1 MLKLLML
8 FAGILFVSSCNKNG
22 FSPTNFK
29 VKTFLVGS
37 SDNTPYGDGSGVATF
52 TLTADNADYYQIYIP
67 DDNGTLTLH
76 NPKGGN
82 LNYTFSKNGGK
93 NTTYSVQA
101 SACNSIGC
109 TNTNL
114 QTTIYYAQPNTDVLY
129 WKTNP
134 SANTYFSRQYVGL
147 NFNHTINTNKTIV
160 IDTTQTYQK
169 IDGFGF
175 ALTGGSATL
184 INGLSSTNK
193 TSLLKE
199 LFTTDST
206 NIGVSY
212 LRISIGA
219 SDLSDHAFSYDEVA
233 GDSTLQNFSIDE
245 ETKDLIPV
253 LKQIVQ
259 LNPNIKIIATPWSA
273 PAWMKTNGNYSG
285 GSLKAECYDVYA
297 RYFVKYIQAMQAEGI
312 PIEAV
317 TPQNEPLNA
326 NNNPAMVMQAN
337 EENNFIKNYL
347 AQQFKANNIKAK
359 IIVYDHNLDVP
370 EYAEQI
376 LSDATTYNLVDGSA
390 FHLYSGDI
398 STMSAVHDKYP
409 DKNLY
414 FTEQY
419 TASTG
424 NFAGDLQ
431 WHIQTLII
439 GATRN
444 WSKNVIEWNL
454 ASNSELGPHTIGG
467 CSTCLGA
474 LTISGESVTKRN
486 VSYYI
491 IAHAS
496 KYVRPGAIRI
506 SSTYFG
512 DLPNVAFKNTDGTKV
527 LVVLNNTNS
536 SQTFNIQFNGEIV
549 SPVLD
554 AGSVGTFVWGQN
566 KTIKTIIIK

>member
-1 MLKLLML
+1 MIVNMSKLSVLV
-8 FAGILFVSSCNKNG
+8 AGILFICSCSKNDIP
-22 FSPTNFK
+22 PTNLK
-29 VKTFLVGS
+29 VKTALAGS
-37 SDNTPYGDGSGVATF
+37 SVSTPYGDGSGVATF
-52 TLTADNADYYQIYIP
+52 NLTADNADYFQIYVP
-67 DDNGTLTLH
+67 DDNGTVTLH
-76 NPKGGN
+76 NPKGGD
-82 LNYTFSKNGGK
+82 LNYTFSKTGGK
-93 NTTYSVQA
+93 NTTYTVQA
-101 SACNSIGC
+101 SACNSTGSM
-109 TNTNL
+109 NTNL
-114 QTTIYYAQPNTDVLY
+114 VTTIYYAQPKSDVLY

-134 SANTYFSRQYVGL
+134 SANTYFTRQSVGL
-147 NFNHTINTNKTIV
+147 NLSHITNGNKTIV
-160 IDTTQTYQK
+160 VDSTQTYQK

-193 TSLLKE
+193 TALLKE

-245 ETKDLIPV
+245 EMKDLIPV
-253 LKQIVQ
+253 LKEIVQ
-259 LNPNIKIIATPWSA
+259 LNPTIKIIATPWSA

-285 GSLKAECYDVYA
+285 GSLKTECYDVYA

-312 PIEAV
+312 QIEAV

-326 NNNPAMVMQAN
+326 YNNPAMVMLAN
-337 EENNFIKNYL
+337 EQNNFIKNYL
-347 AQQFKANNIKAK
+347 ALQFKANNIKAK

-390 FHLYSGDI
+390 FHLYSGNI
-398 STMSAVHDKYP
+398 STMSKVHDKYP

-474 LTISGESVTKRN
+474 ITISGGSVTKRN

-496 KYVRPGAIRI
+496 KFIRPGASRI
-506 SSTYFG
+506 SSTDFG
-512 DLPNVAFKNTDGTKV
+512 DLPNVAFKNSDGTKV
-527 LVVLNNTNS
+527 LVVVNNTS
-536 SQTFNIQFNGEIV
+536 SIQTFNIQFNGEIV
-549 SPVLD
+549 SPVLE
-554 AGSVGTFVWGQN
+554 AGSVGTFVW
-566 KTIKTIIIK
+566 